1 MCLCHVPGIGL
12 TPGTQRSA
20 RKKPQP
26 AGVSEGVPQLTDVAV
41 LRGQCQGERTGV
53 TDAKGTTRC
62 PTHYKLGGL
71 SGPLVI
77 SVETSQHEP
86 KCWTHLMVPSFP
98 PHLCFGPCGEDTDEK
113 EQARQISV
121 EVHRSTLLPQQHSQC
136 GWPSFCF
143 HLGTG
148 PRGQGQGTQPLSP

>member
-1 MCLCHVPGIGL
+1 MPGIGL

-62 PTHYKLGGL
+62 PTHYKLRGL

-77 SVETSQHEP
+77 SVETSQHDEVAGQVKASGRMSKQRKLSGRGASREGLDIP
-86 KCWTHLMVPSFP
+86 CWKSGLIPAKQRF
-98 PHLCFGPCGEDTDEK
+98 
-113 EQARQISV
+113 
-121 EVHRSTLLPQQHSQC
+121 
-136 GWPSFCF
+136 
-143 HLGTG
+143 
-148 PRGQGQGTQPLSP
+148 